1 MLRSRSTS
9 SMALRLAVCILAGA
23 AGWAQTSVGK
33 VAEAVKGDV
42 LIVAHGEKA
51 EKVRVAGVDCP
62 ELVQRFG
69 PEARKFTS
77 DLVLN
82 KEVNIAPLGTDSQ
95 GRTIAAVTLPDGRT
109 LNQEIL
115 SEGMGWYYE
124 KHPGDGAALR
134 SAAAK
139 AIAAKKGL
147 WTDPAP
153 LAPWDFR
160 RDVTEEKV
168 AEPAKTTKE
177 MKVVSAKGNLEGVE
191 REVLPKPQPPSGD
204 LSKYLD
210 NPLVKQLGISLYRDA
225 NGKVAGVQAQN
236 LAAFPPAAVFGFQ
249 NGDIVQSLNGDLIN
263 SGARI
268 PELVE
273 KYKNTRVFTVGIVRN
288 GQPRNITVDVSSFLK

>member
-1 MLRSRSTS
+1 
-9 SMALRLAVCILAGA
+9 MALCLAIRILAGA
-23 AGWAQTSVGK
+23 AGWAQTSIGK
-33 VAEAVKGDV
+33 VAEVVKGDV
-42 LIVAHGEKA
+42 LVVAHGEKA
-51 EKVRVAGVDCP
+51 EKLRVAGVDCP

-77 DLVLN
+77 DLVLD
-82 KEVNIAPLGTDSQ
+82 KEVGIAPLGTDSQ
-95 GRTIAAVTLPDGRT
+95 GRTIATVTLPDGRT
-109 LNQEIL
+109 LNQVLL
-115 SEGMGWYYE
+115 SEGMGWYYD

-147 WTDPAP
+147 WVDPAP

-160 RDVTEEKV
+160 RDVDEKKV
-168 AEPAKTTKE
+168 AAPAQTKKE
-177 MKVVSAKGNLEGVE
+177 TKLVSAKGNLEGVE
-191 REVLPKPQPPSGD
+191 REAPPKPQPPSGD

-236 LAAFPPAAVFGFQ
+236 FTAFPLAAVLGFQ
-249 NGDIVQSLNGDLIN
+249 NGDIVQSLNGDFID
-263 SGARI
+263 SEARI
-268 PELVE
+268 PELME

-288 GQPRNITVDVSSFLK
+288 GQPQNITVDVSSFLK